1 MVKAFRDDLCIRLP
15 LVELN
20 LDVVTRVIPAIQRFA
35 H

>member
-1 MVKAFRDDLCIRLP
+1 MAFRDDLCISLP